1 MWSLLMKQTIML
13 IHGAWLNA
21 SSCECFKSRY
31 EARGFDVV
39 TPDWPCREPVPA
51 NVWVTPDPEAAR
63 KGYGKFLA
71 HLESR
76 LRTLPAETIIMG
88 HSAGAIFT
96 LSLLDRGYG
105 IAGVAIDP
113 APTAGGKLYWDGE
126 LTRVAKINWDNPCR
140 APLLLIGGGNDLI
153 PDAALMAAVHD
164 RLSRVASRTDLIM
177 FRGRS
182 HWTCLEPGWEQV
194 ADQALDWALQH
205 ADITPGLPR
214 RISVGAARA
223 VDCAQTIRPAQA

>member
-1 MWSLLMKQTIML
+1 MNQTIML

-21 SSCECFKSRY
+21 SSWEGFKSRY

-39 TPDWPCREPVPA
+39 APNWPCDEPVPA
-51 NVWVTPDPEAAR
+51 NVWVTPNPDAAR
-63 KGYGKFLA
+63 KGYDKFLA
-71 HLESR
+71 HLECM

-113 APTAGGKLYWDGE
+113 APTVGGKLYWNGR
-126 LTRVAKINWDNPCR
+126 LTKVGKINWDNPRR

-153 PDAALMAAVHD
+153 PDPSMMAAFHD
-164 RLSRVASRTDLIM
+164 RLSRSGSRTDLTICP
-177 FRGRS
+177 GRS
-182 HWTCLEPGWEQV
+182 HWTCQELGWEQV
-194 ADQALDWALQH
+194 ADHALDWAIQNA
-205 ADITPGLPR
+205 ADLRRLPR
-214 RISVGAARA
+214 LAAAGAAR
-223 VDCAQTIRPAQA
+223 